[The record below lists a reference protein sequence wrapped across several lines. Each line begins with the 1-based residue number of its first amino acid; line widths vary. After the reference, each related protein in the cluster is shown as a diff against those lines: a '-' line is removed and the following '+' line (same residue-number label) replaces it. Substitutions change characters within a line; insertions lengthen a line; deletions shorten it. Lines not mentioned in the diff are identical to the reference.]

1 MPRLFTDQ
9 RRKVEK
15 DAVLL
20 VLFAASIWGCAGLGL
35 EGASMQA
42 ALQERDAA
50 YVRLAKAI
58 GAYCAARYDSFEARQ
73 NCLFK
78 THLQV
83 QSVPL
88 QSRDGDWSG
97 TGDDRSHF
105 FDGEGERARF
115 SSLRCERARLQTNC
129 ERVPALRAEQ
139 RVN

>member
-9 RRKVEK
+9 RRKVGK

-20 VLFAASIWGCAGLGL
+20 VLFAASVCGCAGVGQD
-35 EGASMQA
+35 ASMQA

-73 NCLFK
+73 NCLFE
-78 THLQV
+78 TYLQV
-83 QSVPL
+83 QSMPL
-88 QSRDGDWSG
+88 ESRNRDSSG
-97 TGDDRSHF
+97 TGDDRSQF
-105 FDGEGERARF
+105 FDGEGEHARF
-115 SSLRCERARLQTNC
+115 SSLRCERARQQTNC
-129 ERVPALRAEQ
+129 ERLPALWAEQ